1 MAVLS
6 HVFSV
11 HKFTNEIYSKWQYIT
26 VQGRTDIGLFRSLG
40 LKGLVESKRVTPR
53 LTK

>member
-26 VQGRTDIGLFRSLG
+26 VQGMTDIGLFRSRS
-40 LKGLVESKRVTPR
+40 KGVGGIQKGNTYSSK
-53 LTK
+53 